1 VRGAYAFLIR
11 GENLNNARKLTEGAI
26 LLATFI
32 VLLLTTIYLPVIG
45 AFLNLALPIPF
56 ILFAAKN
63 DWKSTVVFVTASML
77 ISFITGAI
85 LTFPLVIPY
94 AITGAAM
101 GYFIQKNKS
110 RTTILIACSLIFLIN
125 MIALYAVTV
134 AFFHYNYIDEITKI
148 MHNSLS
154 QTSDLMKNLDPKQQ
168 AQAQQTIKKIKLTM
182 DTFKRIVPSLFVL
195 MSLSYV
201 FVIQLVSL
209 PVLKRSGINVG
220 NWKPFREISLPKSL
234 LWYYL
239 IVVIA
244 ERVVHLPAGSYWSD
258 ALLNL
263 SYILQI
269 LMLFQGLTFIYFY
282 FHQRNASKSFPVL
295 ITVFMFLIPQ
305 LFFVI
310 VIIGIMDL
318 GFGLRK
324 RTENIK

>member
-1 VRGAYAFLIR
+1 LRD
-11 GENLNNARKLTEGAI
+11 ARKLTEGAI

-32 VLLLTTIYLPVIG
+32 VLLLITIYMPLIG

-63 DWKSTVVFVTASML
+63 DWKGTIVFVIASLL

-85 LTFPLVIPY
+85 LTFPLVISY
-94 AITGAAM
+94 ALTGAAM
-101 GYFIQKNKS
+101 GYLIQKNKS
-110 RTTILIACSLIFLIN
+110 RTTILMVCSLIFLIN
-125 MIALYAVTV
+125 IVALYAVTV
-134 AFFHYNYIDEITKI
+134 AFFHFNYIDVLLKT
-148 MHNSLS
+148 MRDSLS
-154 QTSDLMKNLDPKQQ
+154 QSSNLMKSLGQQ
-168 AQAQQTIKKIKLTM
+168 QQGQQTIKKFQQAM
-182 DTFKRIVPSLFVL
+182 AVFKRIVPSLFVL

-209 PVLKRSGINVG
+209 PVLKRFGINVG

-234 LWYYL
+234 IWYYL
-239 IVVIA
+239 IVMA
-244 ERVVHLPAGSYWSD
+244 AGMVVHPQAGSYWSD

-263 SYILQI
+263 TYILQM

-282 FHQRNASKSFPVL
+282 FYQRNAAKSIPV
-295 ITVFMFLIPQ
+295 IVTVVMFLIPQ
-305 LFFVI
+305 LLFAVGI
-310 VIIGIMDL
+310 LGIIDL